1 MIYDNIIEKR
11 SVNNGFH
18 SIILEIAADDYKRT
32 YDEFSD
38 AIAYEIASNHLEN
51 RGDDG
56 KVSDVRI
63 KTNNMDNI
71 VRILANVHYLGND
84 HTEYR
89 RH

>member
-11 SVNNGFH
+11 TVNNGFH
-18 SIILEIAADDYKRT
+18 SLMLEISADDYKRV
-32 YDEFSD
+32 YDEFNKD
-38 AIAYEIASNHLEN
+38 IAYEIVNNHLEN

-56 KVSDVRI
+56 KALDVRI
-63 KTNNMDNI
+63 QPNNKDNI
-71 VRILANVHYLGND
+71 VRIFADVHYLGND